1 MIELVP
7 LLLKECLFF
16 LGYITGKSEFPKQ
29 LPRAEEEALI
39 TRMADGDDQARQALI
54 THNLRLVSHI
64 ARKYTVPGYGPD
76 DLISIGVI
84 GLIKA
89 VNSFKPQSGTALGTY
104 AARCIEN
111 EILMTLRAS
120 RKYRGDVSLQDS
132 VGTDGEGNDITYMD
146 ILGTEP
152 DEVENT
158 VIRQVTLSRVHDVL
172 SSLPARERLVLEM
185 RYGMLDGKQHPQHEV
200 AKVLGISRSYVSRR
214 RYCKRCLL
222 CELCKALGARNDLR
236 ASRKRAAPNVQPLAY
251 SLNRS

>member
-1 MIELVP
+1 MLELIT
-7 LLLKECLFF
+7 LLLQESLFF

-29 LPRAEEEALI
+29 LPRQEEEALI
-39 TRMADGDDQARQALI
+39 VRMLDGDDDARQSLI

-64 ARKYTVPGYGPD
+64 ARKYTVPGHGAD

-89 VNSFKPQSGTALGTY
+89 VNSYKPHAGTALGTY

-146 ILGTEP
+146 ILGTDP
-152 DEVENT
+152 DDLENA
-158 VIRQVTLSRVHDVL
+158 VIRRVTLEKVHQVL
-172 SSLPARERLVLEM
+172 SSLPPRERLVLEL
-185 RYGMLDGKQHPQHEV
+185 RYGITDGKQHPQHEV
-200 AKVLGISRSYVSRR
+200 AEVLGISRSYVSRVE
-214 RYCKRCLL
+214 KKAIGLL
-222 CELCKALGARNDLR
+222 REAI
-236 ASRKRAAPNVQPLAY
+236 QT
-251 SLNRS
+251 

>member
-1 MIELVP
+1 MLELAT
-7 LLLKECLFF
+7 LLLQESLCF

-29 LPRAEEEALI
+29 LPRQEEEALI
-39 TRMADGDDQARQALI
+39 ARMLDGDDDARQSLI

-64 ARKYTVPGYGPD
+64 ARKYTVPGHGAD

-89 VNSFKPQSGTALGTY
+89 VNSYKPHAGTALGTY

-146 ILGTEP
+146 ILGTDP
-152 DEVENT
+152 DDLENA
-158 VIRQVTLSRVHDVL
+158 VIRRVTLEKVHQVL
-172 SSLPARERLVLEM
+172 SSLPPRERLVLEL
-185 RYGMLDGKQHPQHEV
+185 RYGITDGKQHPQHEV
-200 AKVLGISRSYVSRR
+200 AEVLGISRSYVSRVE
-214 RYCKRCLL
+214 KKAIGLL
-222 CELCKALGARNDLR
+222 REAI
-236 ASRKRAAPNVQPLAY
+236 QT
-251 SLNRS
+251 

>member
-1 MIELVP
+1 MRS
-7 LLLKECLFF
+7 LLQECLFF

-29 LPRAEEEALI
+29 LLRAEEEGLI
-39 TRMADGDDQARQALI
+39 RRLTQGDEEARQLLI

-89 VNSFKPQSGTALGTY
+89 VNSYKAASGTALGTY

-152 DEVENT
+152 DALEND
-158 VIRQVTLSRVHDVL
+158 VIRRVTLERVQQVL
-172 SSLPARERLVLEM
+172 TSLPARERLVLEM
-185 RYGMLDGKQHPQHEV
+185 RYGLADGKQHPQHEV
-200 AKVLGISRSYVSRR
+200 AKVLGISRSYVSRVE
-214 RYCKRCLL
+214 KRALQKL
-222 CELCKALGARNDLR
+222 KKALLE
-236 ASRKRAAPNVQPLAY
+236 K
-251 SLNRS
+251 

>member
-1 MIELVP
+1 MLELITI
-7 LLLKECLFF
+7 LLQEGLFF
-16 LGYITGKSEFPKQ
+16 LGYITGRSEFPKQ
-29 LPRAEEEALI
+29 LARAEEEALI
-39 TRMADGDDQARQALI
+39 ARMLEDDEDARQLLI

-89 VNSFKPQSGTALGTY
+89 VNSYKATSGTALGTY

-152 DEVENT
+152 DEIENA
-158 VIRQVTLSRVHDVL
+158 VIRRVTLERVQQVL
-172 SSLPARERLVLEM
+172 TSLPPRERLVLEM
-185 RYGMLDGKQHPQHEV
+185 RYGLTDGKQHPQHEV
-200 AKVLGISRSYVSRR
+200 AKVLGISRSYVSRVE
-214 RYCKRCLL
+214 KKAIELL
-222 CELCKALGARNDLR
+222 RDAIEG
-236 ASRKRAAPNVQPLAY
+236 
-251 SLNRS
+251 

>member
-7 LLLKECLFF
+7 LLFKECLFF

-29 LPRAEEEALI
+29 LPRAEEDALVA
-39 TRMADGDDQARQALI
+39 RMCTGDDQARQALI

-64 ARKYTVPGYGPD
+64 ARKYTIPGYGPD

-89 VNSFKPQSGTALGTY
+89 VNSFKPASGTALGTY

-146 ILGTEP
+146 ILGTDP
-152 DEVENT
+152 DDLENA
-158 VIRQVTLSRVHDVL
+158 VIRRVTLEKVHRVL
-172 SSLPARERLVLEM
+172 SSLPARERLVLEL
-185 RYGMLDGKQHPQHEV
+185 RYGLTDGRQHPQHEV
-200 AKVLGISRSYVSRR
+200 AQVLGISRSYVSRVE
-214 RYCKRCLL
+214 KKAIGLL
-222 CELCKALGARNDLR
+222 REAIET
-236 ASRKRAAPNVQPLAY
+236 
-251 SLNRS
+251 